1 MIYPDLPHGVAAV
14 AQRKLRYNFEDLAGI
29 EFGTRTSEHDMIRI
43 MKIVEAKCKQTDRK
57 DFEFSRMKYSDKLGS
72 LEAVPMKLLEFA

>member
-1 MIYPDLPHGVAAV
+1 
-14 AQRKLRYNFEDLAGI
+14 
-29 EFGTRTSEHDMIRI
+29 MIRI